1 VEGRLS
7 PDGDIKMAALRN
19 LLISK
24 GFKVHNNKSE
34 ELVASKFHSSM
45 KSTRIVA
52 HTGVCKKT
60 GKHLTVNAHTHFKA
74 VFVNR
79 QGHWRTIATGSAFA
93 QRDWKQIDMIIKAI
107 EHLATKAP
115 TCKHCKAPKFKA
127 KSGNVV
133 CSNACWAGWG
143 KRKPKKAKA
152 ASTPHKSQAAAPQPQ
167 KTAQEQLKARKRKSK
182 TVMQKAAGARAARLR
197 GKRDLVVEQFHVGQL
212 VKRLPSENPD
222 MGIIIECEDHPTRIE
237 SRTARRRGTEP
248 QNAQFITVRMMNGDT
263 RKGWNYR
270 EEAPDEADGF
280 RAFYFTAA
288 S

>member
-1 VEGRLS
+1 
-7 PDGDIKMAALRN
+7 MAALRN

-133 CSNACWAGWG
+133 CSNACWTGWSKG
-143 KRKPKKAKA
+143 KPKKAAPKKA
-152 ASTPHKSQAAAPQPQ
+152 APKKVAAK
-167 KTAQEQLKARKRKSK
+167 KTAPKKPRATRKVGTTAHAPRRPNRSTREQALDR
-182 TVMQKAAGARAARLR
+182 MGP
-197 GKRDLVVEQFHVGQL
+197 LVVEQFHVGQL
-212 VKRLPSENPD
+212 VKLLPQLLPD
-222 MGIIIECEDHPTRIE
+222 AGPPMGVVVSVEEHGTVTRVE
-237 SRTARRRGTEP
+237 GPE
-248 QNAQFITVRMMNGDT
+248 QQAQFLTVRMMDGDT
-263 RKGWNYR
+263 RKSWNYR
-270 EEAPDEADGF
+270 SQDQTSSRTAAL
-280 RAFYFTAA
+280 YFTAA